1 MGLFND
7 GYVIELH
14 DNDHGL
20 MMMVMLFMGFA
31 DLFSQ
36 LIFWVLRQIRSRYS
50 SNWAK
55 VRNHQPFD
63 VVMVYSMVDTIR
75 NYIYIY
81 YIHFIFIFM
90 IIIIIVY

>member
-1 MGLFND
+1 MGLWVVDNITMNTITIMTMGFYYNDHGLQNSMGLFND

-36 LIFWVLRQIRSRYS
+36 LIF
-50 SNWAK
+50 
-55 VRNHQPFD
+55 
-63 VVMVYSMVDTIR
+63 
-75 NYIYIY
+75 
-81 YIHFIFIFM
+81 
-90 IIIIIVY
+90 